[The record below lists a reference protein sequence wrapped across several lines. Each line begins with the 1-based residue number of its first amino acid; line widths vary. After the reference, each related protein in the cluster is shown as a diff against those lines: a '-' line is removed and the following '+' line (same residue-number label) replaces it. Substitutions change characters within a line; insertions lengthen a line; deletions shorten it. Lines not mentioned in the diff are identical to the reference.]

1 MLEKKD
7 EIPIEDES
15 SPMLQQVNIRLVFR
29 KVRLLFIE
37 IANNM
42 IECTWKGVLFPFY
55 AQPHLPS
62 SVLSPQAIDC
72 LADPLSWTRH
82 P

>member
-7 EIPIEDES
+7 EILIEDES

-42 IECTWKGVLFPFY
+42 IECT
-55 AQPHLPS
+55 
-62 SVLSPQAIDC
+62 
-72 LADPLSWTRH
+72 
-82 P
+82 